1 MDSAVVRV
9 RSAVT
14 VNTAVLKERV
24 VVVSVTTLR
33 YNNVAITYQ
42 NQSVIFV
49 AKSKGMTALYVNKL
63 RVVA

>member
-24 VVVSVTTLR
+24 VVVCVTTLR
-33 YNNVAITYQ
+33 YNSVAITYQ
-42 NQSVIFV
+42 NQSLILV

-63 RVVA
+63 RLA

>member
-14 VNTAVLKERV
+14 VNTAVLKEHV
-24 VVVSVTTLR
+24 VVVSVMILR
-33 YNNVAITYQ
+33 RKYVAITYH
-42 NQSVIFV
+42 NQRIIFV

-63 RVVA
+63 QPA